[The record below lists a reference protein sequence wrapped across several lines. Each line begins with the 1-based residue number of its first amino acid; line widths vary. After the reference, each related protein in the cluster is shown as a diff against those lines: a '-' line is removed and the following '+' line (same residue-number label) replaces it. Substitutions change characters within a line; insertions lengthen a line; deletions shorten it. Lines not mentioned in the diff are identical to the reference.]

1 MGERYRI
8 CGAGRAI
15 LELIGE
21 SMTKDEI
28 VTVTQKALAEAEPT
42 FKGQMVGE
50 VEPYHRNAV
59 KLDHT
64 FIGSFDT
71 IDEKQLR
78 DEISRA
84 LMKLQAD
91 GKHGFKMSEPDFTN
105 FFMVRQ
111 CGNDSVWKSES
122 YPCE

>member
-1 MGERYRI
+1 
-8 CGAGRAI
+8 
-15 LELIGE
+15 
-21 SMTKDEI
+21 MTKDEI